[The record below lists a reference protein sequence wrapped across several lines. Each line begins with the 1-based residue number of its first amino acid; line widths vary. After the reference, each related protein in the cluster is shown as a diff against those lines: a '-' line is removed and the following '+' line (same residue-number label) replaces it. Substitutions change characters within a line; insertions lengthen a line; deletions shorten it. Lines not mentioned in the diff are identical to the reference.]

1 MAKLYELI
9 KEIEEF
15 EFEIDE
21 ETGEIHN
28 FEDLDRLEIER
39 DTKIEQLCLWVKNL
53 ESDAT
58 AYKAEKNN
66 FALKEQ
72 RAKNKAMSIRNYI
85 QFALAGKKF
94 KSDKVVVNYRKSE
107 VIRCNDLSKVDNIY
121 LRCKE
126 PTLNKAAVKA
136 DLKKGIEVSG
146 CELIEKNNMQI
157 N

>member
-107 VIRCNDLSKVDNIY
+107 VVRCNDLSKVDNIY
-121 LRCKE
+121 LRYKE
-126 PTLNKAAVKA
+126 PTLNKTAVKA

>member
-1 MAKLYELI
+1 VAKLYELI